1 MFIDLMLW
9 VAYGLVIACA
19 AAAIILPTISAFD
32 NPSSLVK
39 SGIGVGGLLVVYLIS
54 WAMSG
59 NEVLQSYTEFGIDA
73 GLSKFVGGVLTM
85 MYLLA
90 FIAIVGIIWTEVS
103 KVFK

>member
-9 VAYGLVIACA
+9 TAYGLIILCA
-19 AAAIILPTISAFD
+19 AAAIILPTINALND
-32 NPSSLVK
+32 PGSLVK
-39 SGIGVGGLLVVYLIS
+39 SGVGLGGLLLVFAIS
-54 WAMSG
+54 WAVSG
-59 NEVLQSYTEFGIDA
+59 NEVLRSYTEFGIDA

-90 FIAIVGIIWTEVS
+90 FIAIVGIVWSEIS